1 MSEAL
6 LGTVLMLEQSQSN
19 RLTKYLTWKK
29 NCLAV
34 PLSCSIMLGLQSHSL
49 MVVIDDAQ
57 IQVSKSRVLPQS
69 LKSEYWV
76 AIPLMLLQS
85 CTPEV
90 NVK

>member
-29 NCLAV
+29 KTARAV

-49 MVVIDDAQ
+49 MVDDAQ